1 MVLGL
6 VSLLTDISSEMTLT
20 ILPLFLAN
28 VLGVKTSVIGLI
40 EGVAE
45 TTASLT
51 KIFSGWIS
59 DRLGQRKA
67 PILLGYSLSA
77 VAKPLLYF
85 AGTWELVAGIR
96 FVDRL
101 GKGIRTSPR
110 DALIADSSDP
120 ERRGLSFGFHRA
132 GDTAGAFI
140 GLSLA
145 ALVVYLSQ
153 RTSLALTRP
162 TYQMLVLIGVI
173 PGLLAV
179 LLLWL
184 FVREPGQPSLTPTLS
199 QGEREQS
206 PLTPT
211 LSQGERERPSLTPTL
226 SQGER
231 VQPPSPQP
239 SPRERGSLLRGFDRR
254 FKLFL
259 VVIILFTLGNSS
271 DAFLVLRAQSVG
283 LSVLQVFLLL
293 VTFNLVYTLIATPA
307 GALSDRLGRR
317 GLLVVAWTLYGLVY
331 LGFALAG
338 AGWQVWALYAIYG
351 VYYGMGEGVGKALV
365 ADVVQPGQRGTAY
378 GIYNAAVG
386 VTAFPASLIAG
397 LLWQGVGTWPG
408 FGPAAPFLFGAAMA
422 LLAVGLLV
430 VWLPA
435 GR

>member
-1 MVLGL
+1 MSRLARPLTGLSRNVVVLGL
-6 VSLLTDISSEMTLT
+6 VSLLTDVSSEMTLT

-40 EGVAE
+40 EGTAE

-51 KIFSGWIS
+51 KIFSGWFS
-59 DRLGQRKA
+59 DRLGQRKV
-67 PILLGYSLSA
+67 PTLLGYSLSA
-77 VAKPLLYF
+77 VTKPLLYF
-85 AGTWELVAGIR
+85 AGTWELVGGIR
-96 FVDRL
+96 FLDRV

-140 GLSLA
+140 GLSVA

-153 RTSLALTRP
+153 RSSLTLTRP
-162 TYQMLVLIGVI
+162 TYQTLVLIGVI

-184 FVREPGQPSLTPTLS
+184 FVHEPDRSRAPGSAPSLS
-199 QGEREQS
+199 
-206 PLTPT
+206 
-211 LSQGERERPSLTPTL
+211 
-226 SQGER
+226 
-231 VQPPSPQP
+231 
-239 SPRERGSLLRGFDRR
+239 LRGFDRR
-254 FKLFL
+254 FRLFL

-283 LSVLQVFLLL
+283 LSVLQVFLVL

-338 AGWQVWALYAIYG
+338 AGWQVWALYAVYG
-351 VYYGMGEGVGKALV
+351 VYYGIGEGVGKALV
-365 ADVVQPGQRGTAY
+365 ADVVQPERRGTAY
-378 GIYNAAVG
+378 GVYNAAVG
-386 VTAFPASLIAG
+386 LTAFPASLIAG
-397 LLWQGVGTWPG
+397 LLWQGVGPWPG
-408 FGPAAPFLFGAAMA
+408 FGPGAPFLFGAVMA

-430 VWLPA
+430 VWLPGA
-435 GR
+435 PTHQVEELKNGL